1 MFEICKQQTVPAVFE
16 RETWRIIGAAR
27 QAVVCRSRQ
36 MWLTHFLWLKPCR
49 SRWNVGHITVFSI
62 QLCSVLL
69 LPSSSSCMPI
79 LLSTSSQDLFS
90 VSCSLV
96 VSLYLF
102 GMRHQPDR
110 STDVVSVIAK
120 PVCRST
126 VPTCV
131 ATARQSTFAGGRRR
145 RRTRD
150 DLLVRKSL
158 SLQTF
163 TDRSTRGAMCG
174 RLVRRWIWRVSTP
187 LRYGGASQFDWT
199 RLQSDRWR
207 NWSPHADDVSGNT
220 LPLRRRSA
228 GLTPRSVTR
237 RDRIKHYDAS
247 NHGWILC
254 CIRSP
259 PLCNQNL
266 TSTEHK
272 LVLNALCMK
281 WYVT

>member
-102 GMRHQPDR
+102 GQVDRCGVSYCETCLSVDCSNLCGDCEAVDLRGRPAPATHTWRPTGPQVPVTTDLYGSINARRDVR
-110 STDVVSVIAK
+110 STS
-120 PVCRST
+120 PT
-126 VPTCV
+126 VDLASFDAAALRRRV
-131 ATARQSTFAGGRRR
+131 AVRLNTAAVWSMTELVAARRR
-145 RRTRD
+145 RIWKHPSSSTS
-150 DLLVRKSL
+150 VG
-158 SLQTF
+158 
-163 TDRSTRGAMCG
+163 RSYT
-174 RLVRRWIWRVSTP
+174 
-187 LRYGGASQFDWT
+187 
-199 RLQSDRWR
+199 
-207 NWSPHADDVSGNT
+207 
-220 LPLRRRSA
+220 
-228 GLTPRSVTR
+228 
-237 RDRIKHYDAS
+237 
-247 NHGWILC
+247 
-254 CIRSP
+254 
-259 PLCNQNL
+259 
-266 TSTEHK
+266 
-272 LVLNALCMK
+272 
-281 WYVT
+281 